1 MFAPC
6 NMLAVT
12 VFFNI
17 LLLVIQIGNKSLPLP
32 VSIKCCEKDQ
42 SCYMYVTKIQSQCLN
57 FYCIHFL
64 HIRNVWVIDELFDS
78 DIITMF
84 MNYEKIFTRNQ
95 NRRLN
100 VLSVS
105 ISTSGDY
112 WTHLDHYEKCQLLTF
127 GMYKISIFPT
137 QNLPW

>member
-12 VFFNI
+12 VFLTYFY
-17 LLLVIQIGNKSLPLP
+17 LLQIGNKSLPPP

-64 HIRNVWVIDELFDS
+64 HIRNV
-78 DIITMF
+78 
-84 MNYEKIFTRNQ
+84 
-95 NRRLN
+95 
-100 VLSVS
+100 
-105 ISTSGDY
+105 
-112 WTHLDHYEKCQLLTF
+112 
-127 GMYKISIFPT
+127 
-137 QNLPW
+137 